1 MDFLQLWDL
10 VSGFELHPG
19 VEDSHIWRLSS
30 SGQYSAKSAYEGF
43 FFGST
48 LFVPY
53 ERIWKTWAPTKWR
66 FFLWLV
72 AHNKCWTA
80 DRLARGRLP
89 HPEPEQCPLCDQHDE
104 TINHILVSFIS
115 ARQGIS
121 GTFSFSKSGSMF
133 KLHNLQTVPL
143 IGGGRRQVLL

>member
-1 MDFLQLWDL
+1 VDFLQLWDL
-10 VSGFELHPG
+10 LSGFELHPG

-30 SGQYSAKSAYEGF
+30 GGQYSAKSAYEGF
-43 FFGST
+43 FFGSM
-48 LFVPY
+48 LFGHY
-53 ERIWKTWAPTKWR
+53 ERIWKTWALAKCR

-80 DRLARGRLP
+80 DRLAWLGLP
-89 HPEPEQCPLCDQHDE
+89 HPEPEQCPLRDQHDD
-104 TINHILVSFIS
+104 TINHILISFVF

-121 GTFSFSKSGSMF
+121 GTFSFGKSGSMF

-143 IGGGRRQVLL
+143 IGGVRRQVLL